1 MSLTLLGLKRA
12 TSNTVVQLNLCCE
25 AAARTEIEHRSFGGQ
40 TNPRAEKAEEGE
52 LDGCGADEVDF
63 CPGSSKPVRN
73 GFKVKVLSP
82 FPMSTNEDGSLPSS
96 PDSPSSPICGAVPG
110 FEEPHLDGRF
120 EQETRALV
128 EDYLRTYAGLQ
139 ASRIS
144 RKQNKPLETL
154 RRVSDSVIEKHRYAF
169 NGIINRL
176 NVDQD
181 MEVGF
186 VTEVAESLF
195 SDGTTNWGRVV
206 SLVAFGAVV
215 ARHLKQSG
223 LEHCIEPLGERI
235 SSFLLRDKRAWMIEN
250 GAWEGF
256 VDFFHTEDPESS
268 VRNALMT
275 FAGLAGIGAGIALL
289 MR

>member
-1 MSLTLLGLKRA
+1 
-12 TSNTVVQLNLCCE
+12 
-25 AAARTEIEHRSFGGQ
+25 
-40 TNPRAEKAEEGE
+40 
-52 LDGCGADEVDF
+52 
-63 CPGSSKPVRN
+63 
-73 GFKVKVLSP
+73 
-82 FPMSTNEDGSLPSS
+82 
-96 PDSPSSPICGAVPG
+96 
-110 FEEPHLDGRF
+110 
-120 EQETRALV
+120 
-128 EDYLRTYAGLQ
+128 
-139 ASRIS
+139 
-144 RKQNKPLETL
+144 
-154 RRVSDSVIEKHRYAF
+154 
-169 NGIINRL
+169 
-176 NVDQD
+176 

-186 VTEVAESLF
+186 VTDVAENLF

-223 LEHCIEPLGERI
+223 LEHCIEPLGESI

-256 VDFFHTEDPESS
+256 VDFFHVEDAESS

>member
-1 MSLTLLGLKRA
+1 MSLTLLDLKRA

-25 AAARTEIEHRSFGGQ
+25 AAARTEIELRSFGGQ
-40 TNPRAEKAEEGE
+40 TNPRAEKNEEGE

-63 CPGSSKPVRN
+63 RPGSSKPVRN
-73 GFKVKVLSP
+73 GFKVLSP
-82 FPMSTNEDGSLPSS
+82 FPINTNEDGSLPSS

-154 RRVSDSVIEKHRYAF
+154 RRVSDGVIEKHRYAF
-169 NGIINRL
+169 NAIINRL
-176 NVDQD
+176 NVGQE

-186 VTEVAESLF
+186 VTDVAESLF

-206 SLVAFGAVV
+206 SLVTFGAVV

-256 VDFFHTEDPESS
+256 VDFFHMEDPESS

-275 FAGLAGIGAGIALL
+275 FAGLAGIGAGIVLL